1 VINPSQRPLPDNT
14 QHSQDTS
21 MPPAGFEPAI
31 PARERPQTHASDRA
45 ATGFGTGRVLLQVK
59 CDQHDQ
65 VSQFAGICFVLCFY
79 KPALH
84 SFVLYTCSL
93 SPYVI
98 LCSSYTH
105 LFSTFLAILRLFLR
119 LLSGWGTCCCCRKF
133 KFVTTVH
140 THTHSHKTQNPLL

>member
-1 VINPSQRPLPDNT
+1 
-14 QHSQDTS
+14 

-45 ATGFGTGRVLLQVK
+45 ATGIGTGRVLLQVK

-84 SFVLYTCSL
+84 SSVLYTCSFISL
-93 SPYVI
+93 RNFV
-98 LCSSYTH
+98 
-105 LFSTFLAILRLFLR
+105 LFVYALIFCIFCHFAIIFTPFVGVVD
-119 LLSGWGTCCCCRKF
+119 LL
-133 KFVTTVH
+133 
-140 THTHSHKTQNPLL
+140 LLQEI